1 MSDLMRWDPFRELT
15 QMRDTM
21 DRLFERGFNRPWRML
36 TWDFGEGFFPV
47 DVYETDEDVVVK
59 ASLPGVKQE
68 DVHISVTGDT
78 LTIKGET
85 REEREE
91 EQPQLLPPGAAL
103 RRGPALAHAAGPR
116 RRRQGR
122 RHVRERRAQPAPAQ
136 GARGPGEDDRGQ
148 GQGRHRGQ
156 DIVIVS

>member
-1 MSDLMRWDPFRELT
+1 MSDLMRWDPFRELS

-36 TWDFGEGFFPV
+36 TWDVGEGFFPV

-85 REEREE
+85 KEEREE
-91 EQPQLLPPGAAL
+91 ETPNYYRQERHYGAVQRSLTLPVRVDADKADATFENGVLSL
-103 RRGPALAHAAGPR
+103 RLPKAPE
-116 RRRQGR
+116 
-122 RHVRERRAQPAPAQ
+122 VRPKTIELKAK
-136 GARGPGEDDRGQ
+136 GIIEGKT
-148 GQGRHRGQ
+148 
-156 DIVIVS
+156 S